1 MQISL
6 LQMERLDQ
14 AVSEKFVQRLSHFV
28 RSRCGAPEAFD
39 PSLVPDDDVRL
50 AHEIRAHLV
59 RARGFGLRGEHA
71 LAAFVTLAFS
81 YSPDFDRIPRVHAML
96 VDESVDAEQRIFDVF
111 ELVVQAERR
120 QARAPA
126 RRVGS
131 GVRVDAEAAA

>member
-6 LQMERLDQ
+6 QQMERLDQ
-14 AVSEKFVQRLSHFV
+14 AVSGNFVQRLVHFV
-28 RSRCGAPEAFD
+28 RSRCGSPEAFD
-39 PSLVPDDDVRL
+39 PSLVPDDDARL
-50 AHEIRAHLV
+50 AHEIRAHLG

-81 YSPDFDRIPRVHAML
+81 YSPDFDRIPRVRAML
-96 VDESVDAEQRIFDVF
+96 VDERVDVERRIFDVF

-126 RRVGS
+126 LRVGS
-131 GVRVDAEAAA
+131 GVRLDEEAAA